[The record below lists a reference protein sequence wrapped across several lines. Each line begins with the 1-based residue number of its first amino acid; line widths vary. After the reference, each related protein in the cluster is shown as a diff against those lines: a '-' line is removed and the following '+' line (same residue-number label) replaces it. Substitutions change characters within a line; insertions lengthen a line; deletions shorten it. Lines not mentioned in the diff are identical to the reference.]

1 MPTSPAEGVTRQDG
15 ARPHALLNVAGL
27 SVGYGGGAIVDDV
40 SIAVGRA
47 ELVTVIGPN
56 GSGKSTLLKGL
67 TGRAKVLAG
76 RALLD
81 GDDVT
86 AMRGD
91 RLCRRGLGF
100 VPQTKDVFSPLD
112 VEENLRMGGY
122 LLNRKVVQERIAAVY
137 ELFPALKPM
146 ATRTASRLSGGER
159 KMLAIGRVLML
170 SPTILLLDEPT
181 AGLSPDLA
189 RHLLYEQVPQLVASG
204 VSVLLVE
211 QKALDALSIA
221 DYGYV
226 LVAGHVQLEGTGE
239 SLLARPD
246 IREVFLGGAANG
258 GDEGGVPGAT
268 VQR

>member
-1 MPTSPAEGVTRQDG
+1 MPISPVEDAEVQPAVRPQVLLDVTDF
-15 ARPHALLNVAGL
+15 A
-27 SVGYGGGAIVDDV
+27 VGYGGGAIIDEITI
-40 SIAVGRA
+40 SVGKG

-67 TGRAKVLAG
+67 TGRANVLAG
-76 RALLD
+76 RVSLN

-100 VPQTKDVFSPLD
+100 IPQIKDVFSTLE
-112 VEENLRMGGY
+112 VEENLKMGGY
-122 LLNRKVVQERIAAVY
+122 LLKRKEVEERLAVVY
-137 ELFPALKPM
+137 ELFPPLKEM
-146 ATRTASRLSGGER
+146 TSRTAGRLSGGER
-159 KMLAIGRVLML
+159 KMLAMGRVLML
-170 SPTILLLDEPT
+170 SPKLLLLDEPT

-226 LVAGHVQLEGTGE
+226 LVAGRVQLEDTGA

-246 IREVFLGGAANG
+246 IREVFLGSAAAAR
-258 GDEGGVPGAT
+258 DEGAPAAPT
-268 VQR
+268 VS

>member
-1 MPTSPAEGVTRQDG
+1 MPTSPAEDQSHPSD
-15 ARPHALLNVAGL
+15 RPGALLDVSDFA
-27 SVGYGGGAIVDDV
+27 VGYGGGAVIED
-40 SIAVGRA
+40 IAIRVGRA

-67 TGRAKVLAG
+67 TGRAKVIAG
-76 RALLD
+76 HVSLD
-81 GDDVT
+81 GEDVT

-91 RLCRRGLGF
+91 KLCRRGLGF
-100 VPQTKDVFSPLD
+100 VPQTKDVFGPLD

-122 LLNRKVVQERIAAVY
+122 LLNRREVEGRIEAVY

-146 ATRTASRLSGGER
+146 ASRTASRLSGGER
-159 KMLAIGRVLML
+159 KMLAMGRVLML
-170 SPTILLLDEPT
+170 SPTLLLLDEPT

-204 VSVLLVE
+204 VAVLLVE
-211 QKALDALSIA
+211 QKALDALTIA

-226 LVAGHVQLEGTGE
+226 LVAGRVQLEGSGA

-246 IREVFLGGAANG
+246 IREVFLGSVAAE
-258 GDEGGVPGAT
+258 DRDDPTAEKY
-268 VQR
+268 R

>member
-1 MPTSPAEGVTRQDG
+1 MLISVANSAPV
-15 ARPHALLNVAGL
+15 RPEALLDVTDFA
-27 SVGYGGGAIVDDV
+27 VGYGASTVVEHINLR
-40 SIAVGRA
+40 VGRA
-47 ELVTVIGPN
+47 ELVAVIGPN

-67 TGRAKVLAG
+67 TGRAKVFAG
-76 RALLD
+76 HARLD

-91 RLCRRGLGF
+91 RLARRGLGF
-100 VPQTKDVFSPLD
+100 VPQTKDVFATLS
-112 VEENLRMGGY
+112 VEENLQMGGY
-122 LLNRKVVQERIAAVY
+122 LLDRKAVDERVESVY

-170 SPTILLLDEPT
+170 SPKLLLLDEPT

-189 RHLLYEQVPQLVASG
+189 RHLLHEQVPNLVASG

-211 QKALDALSIA
+211 QKALDALRIA

-239 SLLARPD
+239 VLLARPD
-246 IREVFLGGAANG
+246 IREVFLGSAAQ
-258 GDEGGVPGAT
+258 DAAPETPVRP
-268 VQR
+268 

>member
-1 MPTSPAEGVTRQDG
+1 MPISPADNASIGVATR
-15 ARPHALLNVAGL
+15 PEVLLDVTGFA
-27 SVGYGGGAIVDDV
+27 VGYGGGAIVED
-40 SIAVGRA
+40 IAVNVGRA

-76 RALLD
+76 QVRLD

-100 VPQTKDVFSPLD
+100 VPQTKDVFATLD

-122 LLNRKVVQERIAAVY
+122 LLKRKEVDERIAAVY

-159 KMLAIGRVLML
+159 KMLAMGRVLIL
-170 SPTILLLDEPT
+170 SPKLLLLDEPT

-226 LVAGHVQLEGTGE
+226 LVAGHVALEGTGA

-246 IREVFLGGAANG
+246 IREVFLGSAAV
-258 GDEGGVPGAT
+258 DEGESGAPSVT
-268 VQR
+268 LS